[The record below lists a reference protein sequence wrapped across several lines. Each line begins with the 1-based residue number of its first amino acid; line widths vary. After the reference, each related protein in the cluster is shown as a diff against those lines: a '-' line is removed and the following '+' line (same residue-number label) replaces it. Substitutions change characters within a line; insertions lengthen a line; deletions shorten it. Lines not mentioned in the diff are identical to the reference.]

1 MKKISFVIVI
11 LLAVMTLAVQAA
23 KRAADDAPA
32 ASVTVSPADILA
44 QGGDITA
51 AVNAAVEGKNVKDIL
66 IFLAKNGEYTVSGSI
81 VTAAPLTIKGNYA
94 VIDASGFSGDLITL
108 SGTETL
114 AVKKD
119 GTDSDHKLIASVEIA
134 QVTVKG
140 LKGALITDAQ
150 KTLVEKVVIDD
161 ATIEMPASN
170 KNVLNFNGKGYV
182 GAVTVRNST
191 IFAKDKNTGF
201 FAQYGS
207 RPKNVNEDW
216 LQTFDIQNSTFV
228 NIANGKNF
236 NNLKQNGTD
245 KNGYVLKNNI
255 FVDCGKNGQVVV
267 GLNNGQTS
275 ATPAWEV
282 SGNIFNFGG
291 ADTSAAET
299 SKAGKKDGA
308 DIVKNSIEGTVEFE
322 SIEDGLL
329 NGVVECV
336 YALALSS
343 QPGDPEWVLILGQVA
358 TDVVLSPAEGEL
370 TAAVEEACKGK
381 VAKSITI
388 NLAKDGKYTVAAPF
402 FISCPLVINGAEGAE
417 IDASGNPDQFI
428 LMRPVSKDAD
438 LNDKG
443 ACEIKDIAIKDVKI
457 TGLKNRLFYANRQD
471 YLIGKLAVE
480 NSVLQFDGSI
490 PRSIFDFYC
499 GGNYEELS
507 IVNSTL
513 YADPSNAMR
522 GGLLSTQSSKSV
534 IELGGESQKLSIK
547 NSTLYNIAKGMTPV
561 LQQRHSQYYL
571 NFELTGNVIVNCG
584 EKGNFVAGL
593 NEGQKSSEV
602 KWAVANNAF
611 SFDGENSGS
620 SEAYGNAVPG
630 PVKFSNPAA
639 GDFTINILSELFN
652 RQVGDPR
659 WLNGNED
666 NLLLTIASGKDI
678 AAEIAAAKGENNP
691 GSILVVLESN
701 GTYTV
706 GEPIEVAGSIV
717 INGNGATIDA
727 SAITGDNAV
736 VKMPSGVTEPTA
748 VDEVAFNDVNMKI
761 ATRLFYAN
769 RSKFWIKKL
778 SVDNSVIAVDGTFK
792 KSIFDCNGGGNVKL
806 LSVNNSTIYANPK
819 IGQNGGFF
827 SSQSSQKPTEFG
839 EGETQTFQITN
850 STLYNITN
858 GNDMVTLREKDKE
871 YMSFIV
877 KNNVIVNCGKNGQFF
892 KGLAGASDAK
902 KATWDV
908 DGNALNW
915 GGADVSGTETV
926 KGTNDEVKNSIE
938 GIVEFENAEEGDFT
952 LAYKSAQNEAKIGDP
967 RWIVVPEDVKVTI
980 ASGDISAAL
989 DEALAKV
996 KVVKDIRINLT
1007 DGGEYTIS
1015 KSIVV
1020 PNSLYIVT
1028 GDIMAWEQQNATIDA
1043 SGLEGPMITT
1053 PAEAP
1058 GEWVKGQILVDDVT
1072 VKGLKKAL
1080 FASAAKNYFYE
1091 QFCIWGSVIEV
1102 AADVTTLDFTKGS
1115 VASLMIS
1122 SSTIYAPTATT
1133 KAFYSSQSGQK
1144 ATEYA
1149 DGTEQQFIIFGS
1161 TLYNLAPGKNF
1172 FTHRQANQT
1181 WLTYNLQNNIFV
1193 NCGKSGQVVKGVN
1206 GGQNGKNPKWMI
1218 VSNLFNYDGK
1228 DTSAEEST
1236 GDADEPVEKSIPG
1249 VVTFADAA
1257 AGDFNA
1263 TVTLAEG
1270 AEKPAGAGDGYHWKI
1285 TYSEATAIE
1294 TVKTAE
1300 ETSLENAVIY
1310 NLNGQR
1316 IDKAQAKS
1324 GVFIVNGKKV
1334 VIK

>member
-11 LLAVMTLAVQAA
+11 LLAVMALAVQAA
-23 KRAADDAPA
+23 KRAAEDAPA
-32 ASVTVSPADILA
+32 VSVTVSPADILA

-81 VTAAPLTIKGNYA
+81 VTAAPLTIKGNHA

-108 SGTETL
+108 NGTETL

-182 GAVTVRNST
+182 GAVTVRNSS

-267 GLNNGQTS
+267 GLNNGQSS

-329 NGVVECV
+329 NGVVACV
-336 YALALSS
+336 YVPATGTKV
-343 QPGDPEWVLILGQVA
+343 GDPDWLMIYGQAA

-370 TAAVEEACKGK
+370 TAAVEAACKGK
-381 VAKSITI
+381 VAKSITV

-402 FISCPLVINGAEGAE
+402 FIDCPLAINGAEGAE

-438 LNDKG
+438 LNDKN

-457 TGLKNRLFYANRQD
+457 TGLKNRLIYGNRQN
-471 YLIGKLAVE
+471 YLFGKIAVE
-480 NSVLQFDGSI
+480 NCVLQFDGTT

-499 GGNYEELS
+499 GGNFEELS

-522 GGLLSTQSSKSV
+522 GGLISTQSSLSV

-571 NFELTGNVIVNCG
+571 SFELAGNVIVNCG

-593 NEGQKSSEV
+593 NDGHKSSEV
-602 KWAVANNAF
+602 KWVVDSNAF
-611 SFDGENSGS
+611 NFDGEDSGAN
-620 SEAYGNAVPG
+620 EAYGNALSGV
-630 PVKFSNPAA
+630 VKFADAA
-639 GDFTINILSELFN
+639 KGDFTQSN
-652 RQVGDPR
+652 V
-659 WLNGNED
+659 
-666 NLLLTIASGKDI
+666 
-678 AAEIAAAKGENNP
+678 AA
-691 GSILVVLESN
+691 
-701 GTYTV
+701 
-706 GEPIEVAGSIV
+706 
-717 INGNGATIDA
+717 
-727 SAITGDNAV
+727 
-736 VKMPSGVTEPTA
+736 
-748 VDEVAFNDVNMKI
+748 
-761 ATRLFYAN
+761 
-769 RSKFWIKKL
+769 
-778 SVDNSVIAVDGTFK
+778 
-792 KSIFDCNGGGNVKL
+792 
-806 LSVNNSTIYANPK
+806 
-819 IGQNGGFF
+819 
-827 SSQSSQKPTEFG
+827 
-839 EGETQTFQITN
+839 
-850 STLYNITN
+850 
-858 GNDMVTLREKDKE
+858 
-871 YMSFIV
+871 
-877 KNNVIVNCGKNGQFF
+877 
-892 KGLAGASDAK
+892 
-902 KATWDV
+902 
-908 DGNALNW
+908 
-915 GGADVSGTETV
+915 
-926 KGTNDEVKNSIE
+926 
-938 GIVEFENAEEGDFT
+938 
-952 LAYKSAQNEAKIGDP
+952 GDP
-967 RWIVVPEDVKVTI
+967 RWI
-980 ASGDISAAL
+980 SG
-989 DEALAKV
+989 
-996 KVVKDIRINLT
+996 
-1007 DGGEYTIS
+1007 
-1015 KSIVV
+1015 
-1020 PNSLYIVT
+1020 
-1028 GDIMAWEQQNATIDA
+1028 
-1043 SGLEGPMITT
+1043 T
-1053 PAEAP
+1053 P
-1058 GEWVKGQILVDDVT
+1058 
-1072 VKGLKKAL
+1072 
-1080 FASAAKNYFYE
+1080 
-1091 QFCIWGSVIEV
+1091 
-1102 AADVTTLDFTKGS
+1102 
-1115 VASLMIS
+1115 
-1122 SSTIYAPTATT
+1122 
-1133 KAFYSSQSGQK
+1133 
-1144 ATEYA
+1144 
-1149 DGTEQQFIIFGS
+1149 
-1161 TLYNLAPGKNF
+1161 
-1172 FTHRQANQT
+1172 
-1181 WLTYNLQNNIFV
+1181 
-1193 NCGKSGQVVKGVN
+1193 
-1206 GGQNGKNPKWMI
+1206 
-1218 VSNLFNYDGK
+1218 
-1228 DTSAEEST
+1228 
-1236 GDADEPVEKSIPG
+1236 
-1249 VVTFADAA
+1249 
-1257 AGDFNA
+1257 
-1263 TVTLAEG
+1263 
-1270 AEKPAGAGDGYHWKI
+1270 
-1285 TYSEATAIE
+1285 TAIE

-1300 ETSLENAVIY
+1300 ETSQENAVIY

-1316 IDKAQAKS
+1316 IDKAQK
-1324 GVFIVNGKKV
+1324 GLYIVNGKKV